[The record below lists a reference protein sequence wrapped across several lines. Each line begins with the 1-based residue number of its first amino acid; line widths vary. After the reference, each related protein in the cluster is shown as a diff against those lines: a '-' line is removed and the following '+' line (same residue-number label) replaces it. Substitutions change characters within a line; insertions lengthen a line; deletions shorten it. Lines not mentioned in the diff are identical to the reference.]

1 MKKTTTVCLLF
12 ITLLAFAGKGGDD
25 FSKHDKI
32 FYKSGSVEL
41 GDATISIENAVATDA
56 FIKFKMVVKNN
67 TAEYLLVKPGEIVLL
82 IDGKEYKATE
92 KDMIIDPN
100 DIASKVVDI
109 KGLQFRVQQV
119 VIKFNGFTKV
129 EVSKTPVVAPN
140 FKLPVSQNTFEA
152 GAFTLNQLSNEK
164 QTDVVSVKFN
174 VTYNSSNIG
183 IVSPTL
189 AALKFPNGSEFA
201 NMKTR
206 SKSILLEKGKTD
218 DFRLTWHDMPKS
230 NGDAQFANLEIL
242 WRETFKEGKLIPI
255 TPQSYTMEWDPG
267 LTKGKR

>member
-1 MKKTTTVCLLF
+1 MKKIATVCFLLVSVF
-12 ITLLAFAGKGGDD
+12 SFAGKGGDD
-25 FSKHDKI
+25 FSKFEKI
-32 FYKSGSVEL
+32 FFKSGSIEL
-41 GDATISIENAVATDA
+41 GGATVSIENAMATDA

-67 TAEYLLVKPGEIVLL
+67 TTEYLLVKPGEIVLL
-82 IDGKEYKATE
+82 IDGKEYNATE

-174 VTYNSSNIG
+174 VTYNGSNIG

>member
-1 MKKTTTVCLLF
+1 MKKITTVCFLLISVF
-12 ITLLAFAGKGGDD
+12 SFAGKGGDD
-25 FSKHDKI
+25 FSKFEKI
-32 FYKSGSVEL
+32 FYKSGSIEL
-41 GDATISIENAVATDA
+41 GEATVSIENAVATDV

-67 TAEYLLVKPGEIVLL
+67 TGEYLLVKPGEIAVV
-82 IDGKEYKATE
+82 IDGKEYNAIE

-109 KGLQFRVQQV
+109 KGSQFRVQQV
-119 VIKFNGFTKV
+119 IVKLNGFSKV
-129 EVSKTPVVAPN
+129 ETSKAPIVAPN

-152 GAFTLNQLSNEK
+152 GAFTLDQLSTEK

-174 VTYNSSNIG
+174 VTYYGSNIG

-206 SKSILLEKGKTD
+206 SKSILLEKGETD
-218 DFRLTWHDMPKS
+218 GFRLTWHDMPKS

-242 WRETFKEGKLIPI
+242 WRETFKEGKLVPI
-255 TPQSYTMEWDPG
+255 TAKSYTMECDPG